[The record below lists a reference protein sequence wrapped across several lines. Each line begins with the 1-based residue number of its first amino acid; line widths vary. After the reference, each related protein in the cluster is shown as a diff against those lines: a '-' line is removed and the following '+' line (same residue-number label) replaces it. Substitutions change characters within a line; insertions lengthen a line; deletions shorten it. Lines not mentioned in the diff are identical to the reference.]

1 MSYECTRCDRIV
13 PKLVPLG
20 DAYRSSENTQLL
32 GMPNPCVDYVCVTC
46 AMEIVGISDQD
57 LVQEER
63 IKKVETEFLLNLLKG
78 RLAQVLIETI
88 LREFGYEVY
97 PYGYEGYLTGIVSS
111 MRKGGANI
119 AATKVRA
126 SPDIFV
132 YDRELNEGFFV
143 ETKASNLPDESKFWI
158 SKSTLD
164 MYLTYWPEMVIVVYC
179 IRSKN
184 IYCRNIKDI
193 RPEKLP
199 VEKSTI
205 TGRDNYVLNLKDEF
219 GVLPDYFRLIDA
231 DRYKDF
237 CLRITGVLKEF
248 NRS

>member
-1 MSYECTRCDRIV
+1 MTYECSRCGKTV

-20 DAYRSSENTQLL
+20 DAYRSSEYTQLL
-32 GMPNPCVDYVCVTC
+32 GIPNPCIDYFCVTC
-46 AMEIVGISDQD
+46 AREIIGISDQD
-57 LVQEER
+57 LIHEER
-63 IKKVETEFLLNLLKG
+63 ITKVETEFLLNLLKG

-88 LREFGYEVY
+88 LKEFGYEVY
-97 PYGYEGYLTGIVSS
+97 PYGYESYLTGIISS

-119 AATKVRA
+119 AATKVRV

-132 YDRELNEGFFV
+132 YDRELNEGFFI

-158 SKSTLD
+158 SKSILD
-164 MYLTYWPEMVIVVYC
+164 MYLSYWPEMVIVVYC
-179 IRSKN
+179 IRSTN

-193 RPEKLP
+193 ALEGLP
-199 VEKSTI
+199 VVKSGI

-219 GVLPDYFRLIDA
+219 GTLPDYFRLIYT

-237 CLRITGVLKEF
+237 CRRIMGVLKEF
-248 NRS
+248 NRP